1 MLSIHIA
8 QGRQRPTGIASL
20 KQLSG
25 RCLEIAPFRCADPS
39 RPLPEKDWTKI
50 PSLGDNSLAS
60 REALAYKR
68 SNDDVEGSALRCRDG
83 HELDMV
89 TPDVRAPFSCMAVG
103 VSGASRKDV
112 MLGLGR
118 SVWRQKRRLQ
128 LSESLGS
135 EWCFPRKVPAFLS
148 PAGTDYCAAPRRACS
163 PGRGPAGTGRRRP
176 MAGASS

>member
-1 MLSIHIA
+1 MRTFPMLSIHIA

-68 SNDDVEGSALRCRDG
+68 SNDDVEGSALRCRAG
-83 HELDMV
+83 PELDMV
-89 TPDVRAPFSCMAVG
+89 TPDVRAPISCMAVCISA
-103 VSGASRKDV
+103 VTPNT
-112 MLGLGR
+112 L
-118 SVWRQKRRLQ
+118 
-128 LSESLGS
+128 
-135 EWCFPRKVPAFLS
+135 
-148 PAGTDYCAAPRRACS
+148 RRALTPPLNS
-163 PGRGPAGTGRRRP
+163 AWWPP
-176 MAGASS
+176 